1 MRVADKTTQRNY
13 LKYLNKARND
23 YAETN
28 MKIASG
34 NRFIKLSEDVSA
46 GTRMLNSR
54 VELFKS
60 EKQLSNVQAINS
72 EFKAVEDSMLSINDI
87 LNEIIGTKLIKAS
100 SETVGDTG
108 RVTIAGE
115 LKSMKEEIVQFAN
128 MKFAT
133 KYPFGGST
141 AKVAPFSL
149 SDDGKLLYNGIDV
162 DSVKQREDGTRY
174 YVDENGVEQDIAMDN
189 PLFLDIGLGVRVDG
203 TKFNAVSGFEA
214 SFSGLQVLGFGTSED
229 GHSNNII
236 NILTD
241 IEDILVNNYDPE
253 KLSELQG
260 HLTDRVDVFRTNVTD
275 IGAKTNFLDTMETR
289 LQNQVD
295 NYKFRIDELVG
306 INDAE
311 EATNQSMNDYI
322 LKAVIQMGSQILP
335 VSLWDYLR

>member
-13 LKYLNKARND
+13 LKYLNNARND

-34 NRFIKLSEDVSA
+34 NRFIKLSDDVSA

-72 EFKAVEDSMLSINDI
+72 EFKAVEDSMMSMNDV
-87 LNEIIGTKLIKAS
+87 LNEIIGTKLVKAVT
-100 SETVGDTG
+100 ETTGEAG
-108 RVTIAGE
+108 RVTIASE
-115 LKSMKEEIVQFAN
+115 IKSMKEELIQFAN

-162 DSVKQREDGTRY
+162 DSVQQRADGTRY
-174 YVDENGVEQDIAMDN
+174 YVDANGVEQDIAMDN
-189 PLFLDIGLGVRVDG
+189 PLYLDIGLGVRVDG
-203 TKFNAVSGFEA
+203 DSFNSVSGFEA
-214 SFSGLQVLGFGTSED
+214 SFSGIQVLGFGTTDD
-229 GHSNNII
+229 GMPNNII
-236 NILTD
+236 NILTE
-241 IEDILVNNYDPE
+241 IEDKLVNYNPDE
-253 KLSELQG
+253 LKKLQG

-289 LQNQVD
+289 LTNQVD

-311 EATNQSMNDYI
+311 EATQQSMNDYI
-322 LKAVIQMGSQILP
+322 LKAVIQMGSKILP

>member
-13 LKYLNKARND
+13 LKYLNNARND

-34 NRFIKLSEDVSA
+34 NRFIKLSDDVSA

-72 EFKAVEDSMLSINDI
+72 EFKAVEDSMMSMNDV
-87 LNEIIGTKLIKAS
+87 LNEIIGTKLVKAT
-100 SETVGDTG
+100 SETTGEAG
-108 RVTIAGE
+108 RVTIASE
-115 LKSMKEEIVQFAN
+115 IRSMKEELIQFAN

-162 DSVKQREDGTRY
+162 NSILERTDGSRY

-189 PLFLDIGLGVRVDG
+189 PLYLDIGLGVRVDG
-203 TKFNAVSGFEA
+203 DSFNSVSGFEA
-214 SFSGLQVLGFGTSED
+214 SFSGIQILGFGTTDD
-229 GHSNNII
+229 GMPNNII
-236 NILTD
+236 NILTE
-241 IEDILVNNYDPE
+241 IEDKLVNYDLDE
-253 KLSELQG
+253 LSKLQDQLV
-260 HLTDRVDVFRTNVTD
+260 DRVDVFRTNVTD

-289 LQNQVD
+289 LTNQVD

-311 EATNQSMNDYI
+311 EATQQSMNDYI
-322 LKAVIQMGSQILP
+322 LKAVIQMGSKILP

>member
-13 LKYLNKARND
+13 IKYLNKARND

-34 NRFIKLSEDVSA
+34 NRFIELSKDVSA

-54 VELFKS
+54 VELFKAD
-60 EKQLSNVQAINS
+60 KQLSNVQAINS
-72 EFKAVEDSMLSINDI
+72 EFKAVEDSMLSMNDV

-100 SETVGDTG
+100 SETVGETG
-108 RVTIAGE
+108 RVTIAAE
-115 LKSMKEEIVQFAN
+115 LKSMKEELIQFAN
-128 MKFAT
+128 LKFAT

-149 SDDGKLLYNGIDV
+149 SDDGKLLYNGVDV
-162 DSVKQREDGTRY
+162 NSVQQRTDGTRF
-174 YVDENGVEQDIAMDN
+174 YVDENGVEQEITKDN
-189 PLFLDIGLGVRVDG
+189 PLYIDIGLGVRVDG
-203 TKFNAVSGFEA
+203 TSFNSVSGFEA
-214 SFSGLQVLGFGTSED
+214 SFSGLQILGFGTDDET
-229 GHSNNII
+229 GYSNNII
-236 NILTD
+236 NLITD
-241 IEDILVNNYDPE
+241 LEDALVNYDPE
-253 KLSELQG
+253 RFHSLQD
-260 HLTDRVDVFRTNVTD
+260 HLTARVDVFRTNITD
-275 IGAKTNFLDTMETR
+275 MGAKTNFLDTMEER

>member
-174 YVDENGVEQDIAMDN
+174 YVDENGTEQEIAKDN
-189 PLFLDIGLGVRVDG
+189 PLFIDIGLGVRVDG

-214 SFSGLQVLGFGTSED
+214 SFSGLQILGFDVNQEN

-236 NILTD
+236 NLITD
-241 IEDILVNNYDPE
+241 IEDALINYDPE
-253 KLSELQG
+253 KFRSLQAQ
-260 HLTDRVDVFRTNVTD
+260 LTARVDIFRTNITD
-275 IGAKTNFLDTMETR
+275 MGAKTNFLDTMETR

>member
-13 LKYLNKARND
+13 IKYLNKARND

-34 NRFIKLSEDVSA
+34 NRFIELSEDVSA

-72 EFKAVEDSMLSINDI
+72 EFKAVEDSMMSMNDV
-87 LNEIIGTKLIKAS
+87 LNEIIGTKLVKAVT
-100 SETVGDTG
+100 ETTGEAG
-108 RVTIAGE
+108 RVTIASE
-115 LKSMKEEIVQFAN
+115 IKSMKEELIQFAN

-141 AKVAPFSL
+141 AKTAPFSF

-162 DSVKQREDGTRY
+162 DSVQQRADGSRY
-174 YVDENGVEQDIAMDN
+174 YVDENGVEQDISMDN
-189 PLFLDIGLGVRVDG
+189 PLYLDIGLGVRVDG
-203 TKFNAVSGFEA
+203 DSFNSVSGFEA
-214 SFSGLQVLGFGTSED
+214 SFSGLQILGFGTTED
-229 GHSNNII
+229 GKPNNII
-236 NILTD
+236 NILTE
-241 IEDILVNNYDPE
+241 IEDKLVNYDIDE
-253 KLSELQG
+253 LKQLQG

>member
-13 LKYLNKARND
+13 LKYLNNARTD

-34 NRFIKLSEDVSA
+34 NRFTKLSDDVSA

-54 VELFKS
+54 IELFKS
-60 EKQLSNVQAINS
+60 EKQLSNVQAINN
-72 EFKAVEDSMLSINDI
+72 ELKAVEDSMMSMNDV
-87 LNEIIGTKLIKAS
+87 LNEIIGTKLVKAAT
-100 SETVGDTG
+100 ETTGEAG
-108 RVTIAGE
+108 RVTIASE
-115 LKSMKEEIVQFAN
+115 IKSMKEELIQFAN

-141 AKVAPFSL
+141 AKVAPFSF

-162 DSVKQREDGTRY
+162 NSVQERADGSRY
-174 YVDENGVEQDIAMDN
+174 YVDENGVEQDIAKDN
-189 PLFLDIGLGVRVDG
+189 PLFIDIGLGVRVDG
-203 TKFNAVSGFEA
+203 TSFNSVSGFEA
-214 SFSGLQVLGFGTSED
+214 SFSGIQVLGFGTTED
-229 GHSNNII
+229 GMPNNII
-236 NILTD
+236 NILTE
-241 IEDILVNNYDPE
+241 IEDKLVNYDLDE
-253 KLSELQG
+253 LKKLQG

-289 LQNQVD
+289 LTNQVD

-322 LKAVIQMGSQILP
+322 LKAVIQMGSKILP

>member
-13 LKYLNKARND
+13 LKYLNNARND

-34 NRFIKLSEDVSA
+34 NRFIKLSDDVSA

-72 EFKAVEDSMLSINDI
+72 EFKAVEDSMMSMNDV

-100 SETVGDTG
+100 SETVGDAG

-115 LKSMKEEIVQFAN
+115 IKSMKEEIIQFAN

-162 DSVKQREDGTRY
+162 DTVQQRADGSRY
-174 YVDENGVEQDIAMDN
+174 YVDQNGVEQEITKDN
-189 PLFLDIGLGVRVDG
+189 PLFIDIGLGVRVDG
-203 TKFNAVSGFEA
+203 TSFNSVSGFEA
-214 SFSGLQVLGFGTSED
+214 SFSGIQVLGFGTTDD
-229 GHSNNII
+229 GMPNNII
-236 NILTD
+236 NILTE
-241 IEDILVNNYDPE
+241 IEDKLVNYDPE
-253 KLSELQG
+253 ELKKLQG

-275 IGAKTNFLDTMETR
+275 IGAKTNFLDTMEER
-289 LQNQVD
+289 LTNQVD

-322 LKAVIQMGSQILP
+322 LKAVIQMGSKILP

>member
-13 LKYLNKARND
+13 LKYLNNARTD

-34 NRFIKLSEDVSA
+34 NRFTKLSDDVSA

-54 VELFKS
+54 IELFKS
-60 EKQLSNVQAINS
+60 EKQLSNVQAINN
-72 EFKAVEDSMLSINDI
+72 ELKAVEDSMMSMNDV
-87 LNEIIGTKLIKAS
+87 LNEIIGTKLVKAVT
-100 SETVGDTG
+100 ETTGEAG
-108 RVTIAGE
+108 RVTIASE
-115 LKSMKEEIVQFAN
+115 IKSMKEELIQFAN

-141 AKVAPFSL
+141 AKVAPFSF

-162 DSVKQREDGTRY
+162 NSVQQRADGSRY
-174 YVDENGVEQDIAMDN
+174 YVDANGIEQDIAMDN
-189 PLFLDIGLGVRVDG
+189 PLFIDIGLGVRVDG
-203 TKFNAVSGFEA
+203 TSFNSVSGFEA
-214 SFSGLQVLGFGTSED
+214 SFSGIQVLGFGTTDD
-229 GHSNNII
+229 GMPNNII
-236 NILTD
+236 NILTE
-241 IEDILVNNYDPE
+241 IEDKLVNYDLDE
-253 KLSELQG
+253 LKKLQG

-275 IGAKTNFLDTMETR
+275 IGAKTNFLDTMEER
-289 LQNQVD
+289 LTNQVD

-322 LKAVIQMGSQILP
+322 LKAVIQMGSKILP

>member
-13 LKYLNKARND
+13 IKYLNKARQD

-34 NRFIKLSEDVSA
+34 NRFIELSEDVSA

-60 EKQLSNVQAINS
+60 EKQLSNVQSINS
-72 EFKAVEDSMLSINDI
+72 EFKAVEDSMMSMNDV
-87 LNEIIGTKLIKAS
+87 LNEIIGTKLIKAAT
-100 SETVGDTG
+100 ETTGDVG
-108 RVTIAGE
+108 RVTIASE
-115 LKSMKEEIVQFAN
+115 IKSMKEELIQFAN

-141 AKVAPFSL
+141 AKIAPFSF
-149 SDDGKLLYNGIDV
+149 SDVGKLLYNGIDV
-162 DSVKQREDGTRY
+162 DSVKQRTDGTRY

-189 PLFLDIGLGVRVDG
+189 PLYLDIGLGVRVDG
-203 TKFNAVSGFEA
+203 DSFNSVSGFEA
-214 SFSGLQVLGFGTSED
+214 SFSGLQILGFGTTDD
-229 GHSNNII
+229 GMSNNII

-241 IEDILVNNYDPE
+241 IEKVLNNFDE
-253 KLSELQG
+253 EEFGELQA
-260 HLTDRVDVFRTNVTD
+260 HLTDRVDIFRTNVTD
-275 IGAKTNFLDTMETR
+275 MGAKTNFLDTMETR

-311 EATNQSMNDYI
+311 EATQQSMNDYI

>member
-13 LKYLNKARND
+13 LKYLNNARND

-34 NRFIKLSEDVSA
+34 NRFTKLSDDVSA

-72 EFKAVEDSMLSINDI
+72 EFKAVEDSMMSMNDV
-87 LNEIIGTKLIKAS
+87 LNEIIGTKLVKAV
-100 SETVGDTG
+100 SETTGDSG
-108 RVTIAGE
+108 RVTIASE
-115 LKSMKEEIVQFAN
+115 IKSMKEELIQFAN

-149 SDDGKLLYNGIDV
+149 NDDGKLLYNGIDV
-162 DSVKQREDGTRY
+162 DSVQQRADGSRY
-174 YVDENGVEQDIAMDN
+174 YVDENGVEQDIAKDN
-189 PLFLDIGLGVRVDG
+189 PLYLDIGLGVRVDG
-203 TKFNAVSGFEA
+203 DSFNSVSGFEA
-214 SFSGLQVLGFGTSED
+214 SFSGIQILGFGTTD
-229 GHSNNII
+229 TGLSNNII

-241 IEDILVNNYDPE
+241 IEDKLVNYDLDAL
-253 KLSELQG
+253 KELQG

-275 IGAKTNFLDTMETR
+275 IGAKTHFLDTMETR

-311 EATNQSMNDYI
+311 EATQQSMNDYI

>member
-1 MRVADKTTQRNY
+1 MRVADKTTARNY
-13 LKYLNKARND
+13 IKYLNKARQD

-34 NRFIKLSEDVSA
+34 NRFIELSDDVSA

-72 EFKAVEDSMLSINDI
+72 EFKAVEDSMMSMNDV
-87 LNEIIGTKLIKAS
+87 LNEIIGTKLIKAAS
-100 SETVGDTG
+100 DTTGEAG
-108 RVTIAGE
+108 RVTIASE
-115 LKSMKEEIVQFAN
+115 IKSMKEELIQFAN

-162 DSVKQREDGTRY
+162 DSVQQRADGTRF
-174 YVDENGVEQDIAMDN
+174 YVDENGVEQEVAKDN
-189 PLFLDIGLGVRVDG
+189 PLYLDIGLGVRVDG
-203 TKFNAVSGFEA
+203 DSFNSVSGFEA
-214 SFSGLQVLGFGTSED
+214 SFSGIQILGFGTTDD
-229 GHSNNII
+229 GLPNNLI
-236 NILTD
+236 NILTE
-241 IEDILVNNYDPE
+241 IEDKLINYDVDE
-253 KLSELQG
+253 FHKLQA

-311 EATNQSMNDYI
+311 EATQQSMNDYI

>member
-13 LKYLNKARND
+13 IKYLNKARQD

-34 NRFIKLSEDVSA
+34 NRFIELSEDVSA

-54 VELFKS
+54 VELFKA

-72 EFKAVEDSMLSINDI
+72 EFKAVEDSMLSMNDV

-100 SETVGDTG
+100 SETAGDTG
-108 RVTIAGE
+108 RVTIAAE
-115 LKSMKEEIVQFAN
+115 LKSMKEEIIQFAN
-128 MKFAT
+128 LKFAT

-162 DSVKQREDGTRY
+162 DTVNQKADGTRY
-174 YVDENGVEQDIAMDN
+174 YVDENGVEQEIAKDN
-189 PLFLDIGLGVRVDG
+189 PLFIDIGLGVRVDG
-203 TKFNAVSGFEA
+203 SAFNSVSGFEA
-214 SFSGLQVLGFGTSED
+214 SFSGLQILGFGVDTEN
-229 GHSNNII
+229 GNTNNII
-236 NILTD
+236 NLITQ
-241 IEDILVNNYDPE
+241 IEDTLINYNPE
-253 KLSELQG
+253 KFHELQD
-260 HLTDRVDVFRTNVTD
+260 HLVARVDIFRTNITD
-275 IGAKTNFLDTMETR
+275 MGAKTNFLDTMETR

>member
-13 LKYLNKARND
+13 LKYLNNARND

-28 MKIASG
+28 MKLASG
-34 NRFIKLSEDVSA
+34 NRFIKLSDDVSA

-72 EFKAVEDSMLSINDI
+72 EFKAVEDSMISMNDV
-87 LNEIIGTKLIKAS
+87 LNEIIGTKLVKAS

-115 LKSMKEEIVQFAN
+115 IKSMKEEIIQFAN

-141 AKVAPFSL
+141 AKTAPFSL
-149 SDDGKLLYNGIDV
+149 SDDGRLLYNGIDV
-162 DSVKQREDGTRY
+162 DTVQQRADGSRY
-174 YVDENGVEQDIAMDN
+174 YVDENGVEQEITKDN
-189 PLFLDIGLGVRVDG
+189 PLFIDIGLGVRVDG
-203 TKFNAVSGFEA
+203 DSFNSVSGFEA
-214 SFSGLQVLGFGTSED
+214 SFSGLQILGFGKNEEGT
-229 GHSNNII
+229 SNNII
-236 NILTD
+236 NLLTD
-241 IEDILVNNYDPE
+241 IEKNLINYDLDE
-253 KLSELQG
+253 FRKLQA
-260 HLTDRVDVFRTNVTD
+260 HLTDRVDVFRTNITD
-275 IGAKTNFLDTMETR
+275 MGAKTSFLDTMETR
-289 LQNQVD
+289 LTNQVD
-295 NYKFRIDELVG
+295 NYKFRIDDLVG

-322 LKAVIQMGSQILP
+322 LKAVIQMGSKILP

>member
-13 LKYLNKARND
+13 LKYLNNARTD

-34 NRFIKLSEDVSA
+34 NRFTKLSDDVSA

-54 VELFKS
+54 IELFKS
-60 EKQLSNVQAINS
+60 EKQLSNVQAINN
-72 EFKAVEDSMLSINDI
+72 ELKAVEDSMMSMNDV
-87 LNEIIGTKLIKAS
+87 LNEIIGTKLTKAIT
-100 SETVGDTG
+100 ETTGEAG
-108 RVTIAGE
+108 RVTIASE
-115 LKSMKEEIVQFAN
+115 IKSMKEELIQFAN

-141 AKVAPFSL
+141 AKVAPFSF

-162 DSVKQREDGTRY
+162 NSVQERADGSRY
-174 YVDENGVEQDIAMDN
+174 YVDENGVEQDIAKDN
-189 PLFLDIGLGVRVDG
+189 PLFIDIGLGVRVDG
-203 TKFNAVSGFEA
+203 TSFNSVSGFEA
-214 SFSGLQVLGFGTSED
+214 SFSGIQVLGFGTTED
-229 GHSNNII
+229 GMPNNII
-236 NILTD
+236 NILTE
-241 IEDILVNNYDPE
+241 IEDKLVNYDLDE
-253 KLSELQG
+253 LKKLQG

-289 LQNQVD
+289 LTNQVD

-322 LKAVIQMGSQILP
+322 LKAVIQMGSKILP

>member
-1 MRVADKTTQRNY
+1 
-13 LKYLNKARND
+13 
-23 YAETN
+23 

-72 EFKAVEDSMLSINDI
+72 EFKAVEDSMLSINYV

-100 SETVGDTG
+100 SETAGDTG
-108 RVTIAGE
+108 RVTIASE
-115 LKSMKEEIVQFAN
+115 IKSMKEEILQFAN

-162 DSVKQREDGTRY
+162 NSVQQRADGTRF
-174 YVDENGVEQDIAMDN
+174 YVDENGVEQEIAKDN
-189 PLFLDIGLGVRVDG
+189 PLFIDIGLGVRVDG
-203 TKFNAVSGFEA
+203 TEFNAVSGFEA
-214 SFSGLQVLGFGTSED
+214 SFSGLQILGFGENEN
-229 GHSNNII
+229 GLSNNII
-236 NILTD
+236 NLLTD
-241 IEDILVNNYDPE
+241 IEDALINYNPE
-253 KLSELQG
+253 RFRELQMQ
-260 HLTDRVDVFRTNVTD
+260 LTDRVDIFRTNITD
-275 IGAKTNFLDTMETR
+275 MGAKTNFLDTMETR

>member
-13 LKYLNKARND
+13 LKYLNNARTD

-34 NRFIKLSEDVSA
+34 NRFTKLSDDVSA

-54 VELFKS
+54 IELFKS
-60 EKQLSNVQAINS
+60 EKQLSNVQAINN
-72 EFKAVEDSMLSINDI
+72 ELKAVEDSMMSMNDV
-87 LNEIIGTKLIKAS
+87 LNEIIGTKLVKAAT
-100 SETVGDTG
+100 ETTGEAG
-108 RVTIAGE
+108 RVTIASE
-115 LKSMKEEIVQFAN
+115 IKSMKEELIQFAN

-141 AKVAPFSL
+141 AKVAPFSF

-162 DSVKQREDGTRY
+162 NSVQERADGSRY
-174 YVDENGVEQDIAMDN
+174 YVDENGVEQDIAKDN
-189 PLFLDIGLGVRVDG
+189 PLFIDIGLGVRVDG
-203 TKFNAVSGFEA
+203 TSFNSVSGFEA
-214 SFSGLQVLGFGTSED
+214 SFSGIQVLGFGTTED
-229 GHSNNII
+229 GMPNNII
-236 NILTD
+236 NILTE
-241 IEDILVNNYDPE
+241 IEDKLVNYDLDE
-253 KLSELQG
+253 LKKLQG

-289 LQNQVD
+289 LTNQVD

-322 LKAVIQMGSQILP
+322 LKAVIQMGSKILP
-335 VSLWDYLR
+335 VSLWDYLS

>member
-13 LKYLNKARND
+13 LKYLNNARTD

-28 MKIASG
+28 MKLASG
-34 NRFIKLSEDVSA
+34 NRFTKLSDDVSA

-54 VELFKS
+54 IELFKS
-60 EKQLSNVQAINS
+60 EKQLSNVQAINN
-72 EFKAVEDSMLSINDI
+72 ELKAVEDSMMSMNDV
-87 LNEIIGTKLIKAS
+87 LNEIIGTKLTKAIT
-100 SETVGDTG
+100 ETTGEAG
-108 RVTIAGE
+108 RVTIASE
-115 LKSMKEEIVQFAN
+115 IKSMKEELIQFAN

-141 AKVAPFSL
+141 AKVAPFSF

-162 DSVKQREDGTRY
+162 NSVQERADGSRY
-174 YVDENGVEQDIAMDN
+174 YVDENGVEQDIAKDN
-189 PLFLDIGLGVRVDG
+189 PLFIDIGLGVRVDG
-203 TKFNAVSGFEA
+203 TSFNSVSGFEA
-214 SFSGLQVLGFGTSED
+214 SFSGIQVLGFGTTED
-229 GHSNNII
+229 GMPNNII
-236 NILTD
+236 SILTE
-241 IEDILVNNYDPE
+241 IEDKLVNYDLDE
-253 KLSELQG
+253 LKKLQG

-289 LQNQVD
+289 LTNQVD

-322 LKAVIQMGSQILP
+322 LKAVIQMGSKILP

>member
-13 LKYLNKARND
+13 LKYLNNARND

-34 NRFIKLSEDVSA
+34 NRFIKLSDDVSA

-72 EFKAVEDSMLSINDI
+72 EFKAVEDSMMSMNDV
-87 LNEIIGTKLIKAS
+87 LNEIIGTKLVKAAT
-100 SETVGDTG
+100 ETTGEAG
-108 RVTIAGE
+108 RVTIASE
-115 LKSMKEEIVQFAN
+115 IKSMKEELIQFAN

-162 DSVKQREDGTRY
+162 DSVQQRADGTRY
-174 YVDENGVEQDIAMDN
+174 YVDANGVEQDIAMDN
-189 PLFLDIGLGVRVDG
+189 PLYLDIGLGVRVDG
-203 TKFNAVSGFEA
+203 DEFNSVSGFEA
-214 SFSGLQVLGFGTSED
+214 SFSGIQVLGFGTTDD
-229 GHSNNII
+229 GMPNNII
-236 NILTD
+236 NILTE
-241 IEDILVNNYDPE
+241 IEDKLVNYNPDE
-253 KLSELQG
+253 LKKLQG

-275 IGAKTNFLDTMETR
+275 IGAKTNFLNTMETR

-322 LKAVIQMGSQILP
+322 LKAVIQMGSKILP

>member
-13 LKYLNKARND
+13 LKYLNNARND

-34 NRFIKLSEDVSA
+34 NRFIKLSDDVSA

-72 EFKAVEDSMLSINDI
+72 EFKAVEDSMMSMNDV
-87 LNEIIGTKLIKAS
+87 LNEIIGTKLVKAT
-100 SETVGDTG
+100 SETTGEAG
-108 RVTIAGE
+108 RVTIASE
-115 LKSMKEEIVQFAN
+115 IRSMKEELIQFAN

-149 SDDGKLLYNGIDV
+149 TDDGKLFYNGIDV
-162 DSVKQREDGTRY
+162 DSVLERTDGSRY
-174 YVDENGVEQDIAMDN
+174 YVDANGVEQDIAMDN
-189 PLFLDIGLGVRVDG
+189 PLYLDIGLGVRVDG
-203 TKFNAVSGFEA
+203 DSFNSVSGFEA
-214 SFSGLQVLGFGTSED
+214 SFSGIQVLGFGTTDD
-229 GHSNNII
+229 GIPNNII
-236 NILTD
+236 NILTE
-241 IEDILVNNYDPE
+241 IEDKLVNYDLDE
-253 KLSELQG
+253 LSKLQDQLV
-260 HLTDRVDVFRTNVTD
+260 DRVDVFRTNVTD

-311 EATNQSMNDYI
+311 EATQQSMNDYI
-322 LKAVIQMGSQILP
+322 LKAVIQMGSKILP

>member
-13 LKYLNKARND
+13 LKYLNNARND

-34 NRFIKLSEDVSA
+34 NRFIKLSDDVSA

-60 EKQLSNVQAINS
+60 EKQLSNVQAINN
-72 EFKAVEDSMLSINDI
+72 EFKAVEDSMMSMNDV
-87 LNEIIGTKLIKAS
+87 LNEIIGTKLVKAAT
-100 SETVGDTG
+100 ETTGEAG
-108 RVTIAGE
+108 RVTIASE
-115 LKSMKEEIVQFAN
+115 IRSMKEELIQFAN

-162 DSVKQREDGTRY
+162 DSVQQRADGTRY
-174 YVDENGVEQDIAMDN
+174 YVDANGVEQDIAMDN
-189 PLFLDIGLGVRVDG
+189 PLYLDIGLGVRVDG
-203 TKFNAVSGFEA
+203 DSFNSVSGFEA
-214 SFSGLQVLGFGTSED
+214 SFSGIQVLGFGTTDD
-229 GHSNNII
+229 GMPNNII
-236 NILTD
+236 NILTE
-241 IEDILVNNYDPE
+241 IEDKLVNYNQE
-253 KLSELQG
+253 ELKKLQG

-275 IGAKTNFLDTMETR
+275 IGAKTNFLNTMETR
-289 LQNQVD
+289 LTNQVD

-322 LKAVIQMGSQILP
+322 LKAVVQMGSKILP

>member
-13 LKYLNKARND
+13 LKYLNNARND

-34 NRFIKLSEDVSA
+34 NRFTKLSDDVSA

-54 VELFKS
+54 IELFKS
-60 EKQLSNVQAINS
+60 EKQLSNVQAINN
-72 EFKAVEDSMLSINDI
+72 ELKAVEDSMMSMNDV
-87 LNEIIGTKLIKAS
+87 LNEIIGKKLVKAVT
-100 SETVGDTG
+100 ETTGEAG
-108 RVTIAGE
+108 RVTIASE
-115 LKSMKEEIVQFAN
+115 IKSMKEELIQFAN

-141 AKVAPFSL
+141 AKVAPFSF

-162 DSVKQREDGTRY
+162 NSVQQRADGSRY
-174 YVDENGVEQDIAMDN
+174 YLDANGVEQDIAMDN
-189 PLFLDIGLGVRVDG
+189 PLFIDIGLGVRVDG
-203 TKFNAVSGFEA
+203 TSFNSVSGFEA
-214 SFSGLQVLGFGTSED
+214 SFSGIQVLGFGTTDD
-229 GHSNNII
+229 GMPNNII
-236 NILTD
+236 NILTE
-241 IEDILVNNYDPE
+241 IEDKLVNYDLE
-253 KLSELQG
+253 ELKKLQG

-275 IGAKTNFLDTMETR
+275 IGAKTNFLDTMEER
-289 LQNQVD
+289 LTNQVD

-322 LKAVIQMGSQILP
+322 LKAVIQMGSKILP

>member
-13 LKYLNKARND
+13 LKYLNNARND

-34 NRFIKLSEDVSA
+34 NRFIKLSDDVSA

-72 EFKAVEDSMLSINDI
+72 EFKAVEDSMMSMNDV
-87 LNEIIGTKLIKAS
+87 LNEIIGTKLEKAAT
-100 SETVGDTG
+100 ETTGEAG
-108 RVTIAGE
+108 RVTIASE
-115 LKSMKEEIVQFAN
+115 IKSMKEELIQFAN

-162 DSVKQREDGTRY
+162 DSVQQRADGTRY
-174 YVDENGVEQDIAMDN
+174 YVDANGVEQDIAMDN
-189 PLFLDIGLGVRVDG
+189 PLYLDIGLGVRVDG
-203 TKFNAVSGFEA
+203 DEFNSVSGFEA
-214 SFSGLQVLGFGTSED
+214 SFSGIQILGFGKTED
-229 GHSNNII
+229 GMPNNLI
-236 NILTD
+236 NILTE
-241 IEDILVNNYDPE
+241 IEDKLINYDQE
-253 KLSELQG
+253 EFGKLQK

-289 LQNQVD
+289 LTNQVD

-311 EATNQSMNDYI
+311 EATQQSMNDYI
-322 LKAVIQMGSQILP
+322 LKAVIQMGSKILP

>member
-13 LKYLNKARND
+13 LRYLNNARTN

-34 NRFIKLSEDVSA
+34 NRFIELSEDVSA

-72 EFKAVEDSMLSINDI
+72 EFKAVEDSMMSMNDV
-87 LNEIIGTKLIKAS
+87 LNEIIGTKLVKAV
-100 SETVGDTG
+100 SETTGDSG
-108 RVTIAGE
+108 RVTIASE
-115 LKSMKEEIVQFAN
+115 IKSMKEELIQFAN

-149 SDDGKLLYNGIDV
+149 NGDGKLLYNGVDV
-162 DSVKQREDGTRY
+162 DSVQQRADGSRY
-174 YVDENGVEQDIAMDN
+174 YVDENGVEQEIAMDN
-189 PLFLDIGLGVRVDG
+189 PLYLDIGLGVRVDG
-203 TKFNAVSGFEA
+203 DSFNSVSGFEA
-214 SFSGLQVLGFGTSED
+214 SFSGIQILGFGTTD
-229 GHSNNII
+229 TGLSNNII

-241 IEDILVNNYDPE
+241 IEDKLVNYDLDAL
-253 KLSELQG
+253 KELQG

-275 IGAKTNFLDTMETR
+275 IGAKTHFLDTMETR

-311 EATNQSMNDYI
+311 EATQQSMNDYI

>member
-13 LKYLNKARND
+13 LKYLNNARTD

-34 NRFIKLSEDVSA
+34 NRFTKLSDDVSA

-54 VELFKS
+54 IELFKS
-60 EKQLSNVQAINS
+60 EKQLSNVQAINN
-72 EFKAVEDSMLSINDI
+72 ELKAVEDSMMSMNDV
-87 LNEIIGTKLIKAS
+87 LNEIIGTKLTKAVT
-100 SETVGDTG
+100 ETTGEAG
-108 RVTIAGE
+108 RVTIASE
-115 LKSMKEEIVQFAN
+115 IKSMKEELIQFAN

-141 AKVAPFSL
+141 AKVAPFSF

-162 DSVKQREDGTRY
+162 NSVQERADGSRY
-174 YVDENGVEQDIAMDN
+174 YVDENGVEQDIAKDN
-189 PLFLDIGLGVRVDG
+189 PLFIDIGLGVRVDG
-203 TKFNAVSGFEA
+203 TSFNSVSGFEA
-214 SFSGLQVLGFGTSED
+214 SFSGIQVLGFGTTED
-229 GHSNNII
+229 GMPNNII
-236 NILTD
+236 NILTE
-241 IEDILVNNYDPE
+241 IEDKLVNYNPE
-253 KLSELQG
+253 ELKKLQG

-289 LQNQVD
+289 LTNQVD

-322 LKAVIQMGSQILP
+322 LKAVIQMGSKILP
-335 VSLWDYLR
+335 VSLWDYLS

>member
-13 LKYLNKARND
+13 IKYLNKARND

-87 LNEIIGTKLIKAS
+87 LNEIIGTKLVKAS

-115 LKSMKEEIVQFAN
+115 LKSMKEEIIQFAN
-128 MKFAT
+128 LKFAT

-162 DSVKQREDGTRY
+162 DSVKQRDDGTRY
-174 YVDENGVEQDIAMDN
+174 YVDENGVEQEIAKDN
-189 PLFLDIGLGVRVDG
+189 PLFIDIGLGVRVDG
-203 TKFNAVSGFEA
+203 TSFNSVSGFEA
-214 SFSGLQVLGFGTSED
+214 SFSGLQILGFG
-229 GHSNNII
+229 
-236 NILTD
+236 
-241 IEDILVNNYDPE
+241 
-253 KLSELQG
+253 
-260 HLTDRVDVFRTNVTD
+260 VD
-275 IGAKTNFLDTMETR
+275 
-289 LQNQVD
+289 
-295 NYKFRIDELVG
+295 
-306 INDAE
+306 
-311 EATNQSMNDYI
+311 
-322 LKAVIQMGSQILP
+322 
-335 VSLWDYLR
+335 

>member
-13 LKYLNKARND
+13 LKYLNNARTD

-34 NRFIKLSEDVSA
+34 NRFTKLSDDVSA

-72 EFKAVEDSMLSINDI
+72 EFKAVEDSMMSMNDV
-87 LNEIIGTKLIKAS
+87 LNEIIGTKLVKAAT
-100 SETVGDTG
+100 ETTGEAG
-108 RVTIAGE
+108 RVTIASE
-115 LKSMKEEIVQFAN
+115 IKSMKEELIQFAN

-162 DSVKQREDGTRY
+162 DSVQQRADGTRF
-174 YVDENGVEQDIAMDN
+174 YVDENGQEQDIAMDN
-189 PLFLDIGLGVRVDG
+189 PLFIDIGLGVRVDG
-203 TKFNAVSGFEA
+203 VSFNSVSGFEA
-214 SFSGLQVLGFGTSED
+214 SFSGIQILGFGTTDD
-229 GHSNNII
+229 GLPNNII
-236 NILTD
+236 NILTE
-241 IEDILVNNYDPE
+241 IEDKLINYDSE
-253 KLSELQG
+253 EFGKLQK

-289 LQNQVD
+289 LTNQVD

-311 EATNQSMNDYI
+311 EATQQSMNDYI
-322 LKAVIQMGSQILP
+322 LKAVIQMGSKILP

>member
-13 LKYLNKARND
+13 LKYLNNARTD

-34 NRFIKLSEDVSA
+34 NRFTKLSDDVSA

-54 VELFKS
+54 IELFKS
-60 EKQLSNVQAINS
+60 EKQLSNVQAINN
-72 EFKAVEDSMLSINDI
+72 ELKAVEDSMMSMNDV
-87 LNEIIGTKLIKAS
+87 LNEIIGTKLVKAVT
-100 SETVGDTG
+100 ETTGEAG
-108 RVTIAGE
+108 RVTIASE
-115 LKSMKEEIVQFAN
+115 IKSMKEELIQFAN

-141 AKVAPFSL
+141 AKVAPFSF

-162 DSVKQREDGTRY
+162 NSVQERADGSRY
-174 YVDENGVEQDIAMDN
+174 YVDENGVEQDIAKDN
-189 PLFLDIGLGVRVDG
+189 PLFIDIGLGVRVDG
-203 TKFNAVSGFEA
+203 TSFNSVSGFEA
-214 SFSGLQVLGFGTSED
+214 SFSGIQVLGFGTTED
-229 GHSNNII
+229 GMPNNII
-236 NILTD
+236 NILTE
-241 IEDILVNNYDPE
+241 IEDKLVNYDLDE
-253 KLSELQG
+253 LKKLQG

-289 LQNQVD
+289 LTNQVD

-322 LKAVIQMGSQILP
+322 LKAVIQMGSKILP

>member
-13 LKYLNKARND
+13 IKYLNKARND

-72 EFKAVEDSMLSINDI
+72 EFKAVEDSMLSINDV

-100 SETVGDTG
+100 SETAGDTG
-108 RVTIAGE
+108 RVTIASE
-115 LKSMKEEIVQFAN
+115 IKSMKEEILQFAN

-162 DSVKQREDGTRY
+162 NSVQQRADGTRF
-174 YVDENGVEQDIAMDN
+174 YVDENGVEQEIAKDN
-189 PLFLDIGLGVRVDG
+189 PLFIDIGLGVRVDG
-203 TKFNAVSGFEA
+203 TEFNSVSGFEA
-214 SFSGLQVLGFGTSED
+214 SFSGLQILGFGENEN
-229 GHSNNII
+229 GLSNNII
-236 NILTD
+236 NLLTD
-241 IEDILVNNYDPE
+241 IEDALINYNPE
-253 KLSELQG
+253 KFRELQVQ
-260 HLTDRVDVFRTNVTD
+260 LTDRVDIFRTNITD
-275 IGAKTNFLDTMETR
+275 MGAKTNFLDTMETR

>member
-13 LKYLNKARND
+13 LKYLNNARTD

-28 MKIASG
+28 MKLASG
-34 NRFIKLSEDVSA
+34 NRFTKLSDDVSA

-54 VELFKS
+54 IELFKS
-60 EKQLSNVQAINS
+60 EKQLSNVQAINN
-72 EFKAVEDSMLSINDI
+72 ELKAVEDSMMSMNDV
-87 LNEIIGTKLIKAS
+87 LNEIIGTKLTKAIT
-100 SETVGDTG
+100 ETTGEAG
-108 RVTIAGE
+108 RVTIASE
-115 LKSMKEEIVQFAN
+115 IKSMKEELIQFAN

-141 AKVAPFSL
+141 AKVAPFSF

-162 DSVKQREDGTRY
+162 NSVQERADGSRY
-174 YVDENGVEQDIAMDN
+174 YVDENGVEQDIAKDN
-189 PLFLDIGLGVRVDG
+189 PLFIDIGLGVRVDG
-203 TKFNAVSGFEA
+203 TSFNSVSGFEA
-214 SFSGLQVLGFGTSED
+214 SFSGIQVLGFGTTED
-229 GHSNNII
+229 GMPNNII
-236 NILTD
+236 NILTE
-241 IEDILVNNYDPE
+241 IEDKLVNYDLDE
-253 KLSELQG
+253 LKKLQG

-289 LQNQVD
+289 LTNQVD

-322 LKAVIQMGSQILP
+322 LKAVIQMGSKILP

>member
-13 LKYLNKARND
+13 LKYLNNARND

-34 NRFIKLSEDVSA
+34 NRFTKLSDDVSA

-54 VELFKS
+54 IELFKS
-60 EKQLSNVQAINS
+60 EKQLSNVQAINN
-72 EFKAVEDSMLSINDI
+72 ELKAVEDSMMSMNDV
-87 LNEIIGTKLIKAS
+87 LNEIIGTKLVKAVT
-100 SETVGDTG
+100 ETTGEAG
-108 RVTIAGE
+108 RVTIASE
-115 LKSMKEEIVQFAN
+115 IKSMKEELIQFAN

-141 AKVAPFSL
+141 AKVAPFSF

-162 DSVKQREDGTRY
+162 NSVQQRADGSRY
-174 YVDENGVEQDIAMDN
+174 YVDANGIEQDIAMDN
-189 PLFLDIGLGVRVDG
+189 PLFIDIGLGVRVDG
-203 TKFNAVSGFEA
+203 TSFNSVSGFEA
-214 SFSGLQVLGFGTSED
+214 SFSGIQVLGFGTTDD
-229 GHSNNII
+229 GMPNNII
-236 NILTD
+236 NILTE
-241 IEDILVNNYDPE
+241 IEDKLVNYDPE
-253 KLSELQG
+253 ELKKLQG

-275 IGAKTNFLDTMETR
+275 IGAKTNFLDTMEER
-289 LQNQVD
+289 LTNQVD

-322 LKAVIQMGSQILP
+322 LKAVIQMGSKILP

>member
-13 LKYLNKARND
+13 LKYLNNARND

-34 NRFIKLSEDVSA
+34 NRFIKLSDDVSA

-72 EFKAVEDSMLSINDI
+72 EFKAVEDSMMSMNDV
-87 LNEIIGTKLIKAS
+87 LNEIIGTKLEKAAT
-100 SETVGDTG
+100 ETTGEAG
-108 RVTIAGE
+108 RVTIASE
-115 LKSMKEEIVQFAN
+115 IRSMKEELIQFAN

-162 DSVKQREDGTRY
+162 DSVQQRADGTRY
-174 YVDENGVEQDIAMDN
+174 YVDANGVEQDIAMDN
-189 PLFLDIGLGVRVDG
+189 PLYLDIGLGVRVDG
-203 TKFNAVSGFEA
+203 DEFNSVSGFEA
-214 SFSGLQVLGFGTSED
+214 SFSGIQVLGFGTTDD
-229 GHSNNII
+229 GMPNNII
-236 NILTD
+236 NILTE
-241 IEDILVNNYDPE
+241 IEDKLVNYNPDE
-253 KLSELQG
+253 LKKLQG

-275 IGAKTNFLDTMETR
+275 IGAKTNFLNTMETR
-289 LQNQVD
+289 LTNQVD

-311 EATNQSMNDYI
+311 EATQQSMNDYI
-322 LKAVIQMGSQILP
+322 LKAVIQMGSKILP